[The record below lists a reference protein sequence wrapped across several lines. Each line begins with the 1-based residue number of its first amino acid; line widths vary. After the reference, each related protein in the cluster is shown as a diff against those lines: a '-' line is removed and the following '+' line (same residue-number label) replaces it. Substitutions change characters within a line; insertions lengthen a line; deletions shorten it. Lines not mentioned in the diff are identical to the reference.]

1 MTSDYSEFHGQL
13 GAVARGVLGQAA
25 GKHVDHGQMAAAG
38 WLGLEIPEEL
48 EGAGATFAE
57 VAVILHEMGRSLA
70 DCGFLGTAVLGVGAL
85 TMAEATAPRDDLLR
99 QVACG
104 ELALA
109 VAVPTGESAEIGFRL
124 DDEGASTL
132 TGQASFVPDVRE
144 AGCVLVVARD
154 PRPCLVVLDSGHLK
168 NPHVEVL
175 DQPVVDSTRRF
186 AALEAVGAGTGESSV
201 LRFAGDAEAAI
212 QVLMA
217 RGALAVACDSLGLA
231 EAMMEATVAYA
242 GQRHQFGRAIGSF
255 QAVKH
260 ACADMYVEVQI
271 CRQLINGAVEKMTL
285 NSADAALATSMAKAH
300 VCDAAVG
307 IVGKAMQLHGGV
319 GYTWEAGIHG
329 YLKRAVLN
337 RSLFGSGRAHRE
349 RVAIRYRPL

>member
-1 MTSDYSEFHGQL
+1 MSSDYSEFHGEL
-13 GAVARGVLGQAA
+13 GAVARDVLGQAA
-25 GKHVDHGQMAAAG
+25 GIHVDHRQMAAAG

-85 TMAEATAPRDDLLR
+85 VMAEASAPRDDLLR
-99 QVACG
+99 RVAGG

-124 DDEGASTL
+124 DHEGATL

-144 AGCVLVVARD
+144 AGNVLVVARD
-154 PRPCLVVLDSGHLK
+154 PRPCLVVLDSGYLK

-175 DQPVVDSTRRF
+175 DQPVVDSTRRL
-186 AALEAVGAGTGESSV
+186 AALEAVGAGTGESPV

-212 QVLMA
+212 RGLMA

-260 ACADMYVEVQI
+260 ACADMYVEVEI

-285 NSADAALATSMAKAH
+285 NSADAALATSMAKAY
-300 VCDAAVG
+300 VCEAAVG

-349 RVAIRYRPL
+349 RVANRYRTL